1 MKTAVKV
8 VGIAILAI
16 AVLAIVVVLSLDS
29 AIRKGIET
37 VGSHSL
43 GVDVRLKRAHL
54 SIMKGR
60 LTISGLEISNPEGFK
75 TDTLFKVEQAGIAVR
90 PRSLFKDE
98 IAIKGIVLKTPSITV
113 EQSASG
119 TNMSKVL
126 ENIEGPGKKEP
137 EPAEGKAE
145 KTYRI
150 GVIRVKDASVTF
162 SSFMTAKAPVTVP
175 LPDIEMKDIS
185 SDDGT
190 GLALAQVI
198 QQVFQEMMKTAL
210 TEGKG
215 IISSDMMKGITG
227 DLGDLVPGLTG
238 EGLEQS
244 EGVVEKTKG
253 TLRGLFGR

>member
-1 MKTAVKV
+1 MKTAVKI

-43 GVDVRLKRAHL
+43 GVDVRLARAHL

-75 TDTLFKVEQAGIAVR
+75 TDTLFKVQQAGIAVR

-98 IAIKGIVLKTPSITV
+98 IAIKGIVLKAPSITI

-162 SSFMTAKAPVTVP
+162 SSFMTAAPVTVP

-185 SDDGT
+185 GDDGT

-227 DLGDLVPGLTG
+227 DLGGLVPGLTG
-238 EGLEQS
+238 DALEQS
-244 EGVVEKTKG
+244 ESVVEKTKG